1 MVFAPDTEVA
11 LRTVV
16 NLVNSAA
23 NGSEGLATQADLDR
37 FLAAEGFSG
46 SRTRDGDEL
55 ESVRRLRHELSELW
69 TADEDAAVETVNRLL
84 REARALPQLVKH
96 DDWDWH
102 LHATTPEAPLVYRMS
117 TEAAM
122 ALADVIRGKEM
133 DRMRTCEAED
143 CDAAVL
149 DLSRN
154 RSKRYCDT
162 GNCANRWKPSRGESA
177 TACCWPWRLRGPPTC
192 WCSTSRPTTS
202 TWRPSTCSR
211 TPWPP

>member
-23 NGSEGLATQADLDR
+23 NGTEALATPADLDR
-37 FLAAEGFSG
+37 FLAAEGFTG
-46 SRTRDGDEL
+46 SRTGDEQEL
-55 ESVRRLRHELSELW
+55 ESVRQLRHQLAELW
-69 TADEDAAVETVNRLL
+69 TADEDTAVGTVNRLL

-96 DDWDWH
+96 GDWDWH
-102 LHATTPEAPLVYRMS
+102 LHATTPEAPLVDRMS

-133 DRMRTCEAED
+133 DRMRTCESKD

-162 GNCANRWKPSRGESA
+162 GNCANRAHVAAYRARQAAAG
-177 TACCWPWRLRGPPTC
+177 
-192 WCSTSRPTTS
+192 
-202 TWRPSTCSR
+202 
-211 TPWPP
+211 

>member
-16 NLVNSAA
+16 NLVNTGV
-23 NGSEGLATQADLDR
+23 NGREGLASVADLDR

-46 SRTRDGDEL
+46 GRTRDAAEL
-55 ESVRRLRHELSELW
+55 DSVLQLRSELAAVW
-69 TADEDAAVETVNRLL
+69 TADEDTAVEAVNRLL
-84 REARALPQLVKH
+84 RDANALPQLMKH
-96 DDWDWH
+96 DGWDWH
-102 LHATTPEAPLVYRMS
+102 LHATAPEAPLADRMS

-122 ALADVIRGKEM
+122 ALADVIRSKEM
-133 DRMRTCEAED
+133 DRLRTCESDD

-162 GNCANRWKPSRGESA
+162 GNCANRAHVAAYRARQAAAG
-177 TACCWPWRLRGPPTC
+177 
-192 WCSTSRPTTS
+192 
-202 TWRPSTCSR
+202 
-211 TPWPP
+211 